1 MNRLTSMA
9 DYYARV
15 KEDSRYEIIA
25 LTAYREN
32 VRLDRTT
39 VISYDNAII
48 WIEAWIKN
56 RRNEL
61 IQRGQPDNCIEMVN
75 YLNKLMD
82 KIPIFSSKLM
92 SPHTV
97 NTAADDARPQFNG
110 EYLTIS
116 GGGGYSRASQE
127 YERLRREAAHNG
139 YVIASQ
145 QQRRDTVSYA
155 GTDYEIMEHRY
166 INPVTGLQSVICRQV
181 PLGIPQ
187 NIRNEIEEELRL
199 DAERE
204 IQRQITAARRRAS
217 WYNDVE
223 TTVYDDTTYDDDNEV
238 SFWRP
243 SRRYNEDNPNNDR

>member
-75 YLNKLMD
+75 
-82 KIPIFSSKLM
+82 
-92 SPHTV
+92 
-97 NTAADDARPQFNG
+97 
-110 EYLTIS
+110 
-116 GGGGYSRASQE
+116 
-127 YERLRREAAHNG
+127 
-139 YVIASQ
+139 
-145 QQRRDTVSYA
+145 
-155 GTDYEIMEHRY
+155 
-166 INPVTGLQSVICRQV
+166 
-181 PLGIPQ
+181 
-187 NIRNEIEEELRL
+187 
-199 DAERE
+199 
-204 IQRQITAARRRAS
+204 
-217 WYNDVE
+217 
-223 TTVYDDTTYDDDNEV
+223 
-238 SFWRP
+238 
-243 SRRYNEDNPNNDR
+243 

>member
-1 MNRLTSMA
+1 MPRNGSNT
-9 DYYARV
+9 Y
-15 KEDSRYEIIA
+15 EDAVS
-25 LTAYREN
+25 
-32 VRLDRTT
+32 
-39 VISYDNAII
+39 
-48 WIEAWIKN
+48 WIEGWIKN

-155 GTDYEIMEHRY
+155 GTDYEIIEHRY
-166 INPVTGLQSVICRQV
+166 INPTNGLQNVVCRQV

-187 NIRNEIEEELRL
+187 NVRNEIVDELRL
-199 DAERE
+199 EAERE
-204 IQRQITAARRRAS
+204 IQRQITSSRRRNVS
-217 WYNDVE
+217 QFGDPEDFYSSYW
-223 TTVYDDTTYDDDNEV
+223 DDDGDDDV
-238 SFWRP
+238 P
-243 SRRYNEDNPNNDR
+243 LRRRVNEDNPNNDR